1 MSRARL
7 IIALLIVLI
16 VPPSVHIGPF
26 FGIVHEAQAATTS
39 IKLYAF
45 YYGWNL
51 TKPSRANPTITV
63 TQGDTIS
70 FNLINND
77 TIAHLFL
84 LDFDANGA
92 MADCPGPGPDKCS
105 GNISPAGGT
114 GSVVPFTFRDHGWEI
129 HRSVAARL
137 HHYGQPNHDTT
148 TKHGGCRDLNYHRG
162 SYLWILRHRNPLG
175 ISVFGS

>member
-84 LDFDANGA
+84 LDYRIIVDEVKRDGVSLRDSDCGIRPRRFSEVPPIVEGIKFDACSCSLSF
-92 MADCPGPGPDKCS
+92 MDYPKKWAD
-105 GNISPAGGT
+105 
-114 GSVVPFTFRDHGWEI
+114 VHRRRDDE
-129 HRSVAARL
+129 
-137 HHYGQPNHDTT
+137 YN
-148 TKHGGCRDLNYHRG
+148 
-162 SYLWILRHRNPLG
+162 
-175 ISVFGS
+175 